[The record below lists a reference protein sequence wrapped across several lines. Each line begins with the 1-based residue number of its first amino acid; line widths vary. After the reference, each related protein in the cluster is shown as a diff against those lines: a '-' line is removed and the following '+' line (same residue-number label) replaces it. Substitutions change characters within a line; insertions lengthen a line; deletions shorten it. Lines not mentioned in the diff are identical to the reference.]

1 MIYFISGSGTISRDD
16 FYLYYVP
23 TIDKVLEN
31 DEKAR
36 FVIGGCKGVDRLAT
50 EYLNGK
56 YCKVTVCYCGTF
68 SSIYDGRNDY
78 LEFSSLELADQFM
91 TKISD
96 FDIAFV
102 LDDWDNSFTAKNI
115 IRRHYGNQQ
124 QESNK

>member
-1 MIYFISGSGTISRDD
+1 MIYFISGSSTISKDA

-23 TIDKVLEN
+23 IIDKVLEN

-36 FVIGGCKGVDRLAT
+36 FVVGGCNGVDKLAI
-50 EYLNGK
+50 EYLNSK

-68 SSIYDGRNDY
+68 AAAYNGRNDY

-102 LDDWDNSFTAKNI
+102 LNDWDNSFTAKNI
-115 IRRHYGNQQ
+115 MRRH
-124 QESNK
+124 SI